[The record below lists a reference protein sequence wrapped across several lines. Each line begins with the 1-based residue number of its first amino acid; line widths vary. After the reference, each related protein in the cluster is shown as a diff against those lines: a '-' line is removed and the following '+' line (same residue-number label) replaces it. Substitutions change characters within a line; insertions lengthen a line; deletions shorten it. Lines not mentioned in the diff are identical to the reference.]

1 VAGADGSRKVAGL
14 TQPPPR
20 EGEID
25 AEANEVA
32 APVVTGRDRVL
43 HSGARTGG
51 RVFEDRPIDKG
62 NGDPTRMRFYFQRSS
77 HKEPEHYVEVWLDTD
92 TGSINVRSADQILI
106 APLVSNG
113 VQVMVVRS

>member
-1 VAGADGSRKVAGL
+1 MPKPMKS
-14 TQPPPR
+14 PR
-20 EGEID
+20 QSSQGGIAYFT
-25 AEANEVA
+25 AE
-32 APVVTGRDRVL
+32 RVL
-43 HSGARTGG
+43 VDGF
-51 RVFEDRPIDKG
+51 FEDRPIDKG